1 MALPSPLPLK
11 NPPITEAILD
21 VQVALP
27 PQTDVE
33 RLKKLGE
40 ALQSEY
46 PQVRPQ
52 FMAVVNFQVQLP
64 PVSPQ
69 PAINQGLR
77 GYNFLSADSK
87 EVVQFRLDGF
97 TFNRLA
103 PYTSWEDMYGKAE
116 AAWHYLRGAF
126 PNDKVT
132 RVATRFLNRILLPLE
147 GGRAEIDDYFSF
159 GTKDPHDESLQF
171 ANFVSY
177 QFFIDVKTGFGA
189 NINIAMQPFE
199 NNRLPVILDIDIFEQ
214 RPDSL
219 IGTEPFS
226 VLAEMREVKNRLFLK
241 ALTPKAL
248 ELFQ

>member
-21 VQVALP
+21 VQLALSP
-27 PQTDVE
+27 KTDVE

-40 ALQSEY
+40 ALQREY

-52 FMAVVNFQVQLP
+52 FMAMVNFQVQ
-64 PVSPQ
+64 PVPAPPQ

-103 PYTSWEDMYGKAE
+103 PYTSWEDMFGKAE
-116 AAWHYLRGAF
+116 SAWHYFRDAF
-126 PNDKVT
+126 PNEKVT
-132 RVATRFLNRILLPLE
+132 RVAARYLNRILLSLE
-147 GGRAEIDDYFSF
+147 GGQTEIDDYFSL
-159 GTKDPHDESLQF
+159 GTKDPHDPSLQF
-171 ANFVSY
+171 LNFVSH

-189 NINIAMQPFE
+189 NINVAMQPFE
-199 NNRLPVILDIDIFEQ
+199 NDRLPVILDIDVFDQ

-219 IGTEPFS
+219 SGAEPFS
-226 VLAEMREVKNRLFLK
+226 ILTEMREVKNRLFLK